1 MYICNDVPS
10 FSFHE
15 TIKGFNVNVKVFT
28 LNRNLDV
35 VEFVVPSRVEAAE
48 VGIDKADPK
57 CIDRI
62 FLTKLLA
69 QLPQELYVANPQTFD
84 WMIWMNMNLR

>member
-1 MYICNDVPS
+1 MCNDVPS
-10 FSFHE
+10 FFFHE

-57 CIDRI
+57 CRSH
-62 FLTKLLA
+62 FS
-69 QLPQELYVANPQTFD
+69 NQTPGSTSSE
-84 WMIWMNMNLR
+84 IVCRKSTSLE

>member
-1 MYICNDVPS
+1 M
-10 FSFHE
+10 
-15 TIKGFNVNVKVFT
+15 NVKVFT

-57 CIDRI
+57 CRSH
-62 FLTKLLA
+62 FS
-69 QLPQELYVANPQTFD
+69 NQTPGS
-84 WMIWMNMNLR
+84 NSLRNCMSQIHKPLIG